1 MLIFLL
7 YTLIIITITYFQRK
21 NIGEGIF
28 KTTKKV
34 SWFIAGISLLM
45 YYVSVEQ
52 GQVLTGIIE
61 EKGIWGLWIF
71 WPSFLGSLVVP
82 IVLAPLWSKLDF
94 ITDNQFILFRFSG
107 KSARILH
114 QFRSI
119 YVGGMVVTFLLSFHI
134 LAFSRVLETYYD
146 FSQTNAVWLIGVV
159 LALFALKNS
168 FQLKIKLDGFHAL
181 LYFIGLSISFY
192 YLYHASG
199 GWSSSVLHFQDGNLS
214 KTALFPP
221 NNAQHEW
228 GLFFVFLGIQW
239 WSAQLFDGGGP
250 EMARFTATKGT
261 WNVIKA
267 SILPVILYTIL
278 SLIILSMAV
287 MAISLQKSTASE
299 AGFIEMIFKVVP
311 DGLSSICLLGF
322 FAMFISTS
330 ESLMSWGGS
339 FLTIDFYKTYLSINR
354 TEKHYAFISF
364 LTMVLLTV
372 TAVIIAQNSS
382 SLQFLI
388 LVVFSISA
396 GVAPVYI
403 LRWFWMRINA
413 WSQLSAMLSSC
424 FATLFCEFYKL
435 QYPQSF
441 QYTYLNPFAVQM
453 IVVTSFTTIIW
464 LTSTFL
470 TKKDTKQ
477 TINKFLAILP
487 SKQIITKQL
496 ILAFSLGLLL
506 LLFNLGL
513 LYCLLNF
520 NTW

>member
-1 MLIFLL
+1 MHIFLL
-7 YTLIIITITYFQRK
+7 YAFIIIAITYFQRK
-21 NIGEGIF
+21 NIGKGIF

-34 SWFIAGISLLM
+34 SWFVSGISLLM

-71 WPSFLGSLVVP
+71 WPSFLGALVVP

-114 QFRSI
+114 QFRSV
-119 YVGGMVVTFLLSFHI
+119 YVGGIVVAFLLSFHI
-134 LAFSRVLETYYD
+134 LAFSRVIETNYNL
-146 FSQTNAVWLIGVV
+146 SQTNSVWIIGAILV
-159 LALFALKNS
+159 LFAMKNS

-181 LYFIGLSISFY
+181 LYLISLSISFY
-192 YLYHASG
+192 YLYHTSG
-199 GWSSSVLHFQDGNLS
+199 GWTNSVVHFQDGELA

-221 NNAQHEW
+221 KNEHQEW

-250 EMARFTATKGT
+250 EMARYTATKGT
-261 WNVIKA
+261 WNVVKA
-267 SILPVILYTIL
+267 AILPIILYSIL

-287 MAISLQKSTASE
+287 MAISLQKTAESE
-299 AGFIEMIFKVVP
+299 AGFIEMIFNVVP
-311 DGLSSICLLGF
+311 DWLSSLCLLGF

-330 ESLMSWGGS
+330 ESLMNWGGS
-339 FLTIDFYKTYLSINR
+339 FLTIDFYKTYLFKNR
-354 TEKHYAFISF
+354 TEKHYTYISFISMIF
-364 LTMVLLTV
+364 LTI

-424 FATLFCEFYKL
+424 IVTLICEYYKH
-435 QYPQSF
+435 QFPQSF
-441 QYTYLNPFAVQM
+441 NFTYLNPFAVQM
-453 IVVTSFTTIIW
+453 IIVTSITTAIW
-464 LTSTFL
+464 LTVTFL
-470 TKKDTKQ
+470 TRKDAEPTL
-477 TINKFLAILP
+477 NSFLAILP
-487 SKQIITKQL
+487 SQRSLSKQL
-496 ILAFSLGLLL
+496 IIAFGLGILLL
-506 LLFNLGL
+506 LLNLVMVYWL
-513 LYCLLNF
+513 F
-520 NTW
+520 RT